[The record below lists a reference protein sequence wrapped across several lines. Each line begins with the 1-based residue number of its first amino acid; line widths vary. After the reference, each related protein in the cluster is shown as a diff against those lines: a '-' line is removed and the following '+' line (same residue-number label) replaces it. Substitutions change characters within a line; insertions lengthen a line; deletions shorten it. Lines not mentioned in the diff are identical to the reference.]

1 MSNSGAENSVTNQVA
16 TENAGGMT
24 ASLVEEQAPVAA
36 QLQDQSADDVL
47 PVEQQQTSDAVA
59 NEDYADYAD
68 FKLPEGVQLNT
79 QLLGEFKQ
87 MAKGLGLKQEQAQA
101 LADLGVKQA
110 QSIVGK
116 IEADKSAEVLAWTE
130 ASKADKE
137 FGGDKFDENL
147 GIAKKALDAFAT
159 PELKAVLAKTGLGNH
174 PELIR
179 AFFKAGKLIS
189 EDQLVPGGT
198 KPVLKGKSAAQVLYG

>member
-1 MSNSGAENSVTNQVA
+1 MPESLLDGEVTQGAPIASEGQTQQ
-16 TENAGGMT
+16 TEQTIPDA
-24 ASLVEEQAPVAA
+24 
-36 QLQDQSADDVL
+36 
-47 PVEQQQTSDAVA
+47 EQQASNPLAET
-59 NEDYADYAD
+59 DYAD
-68 FKLPEGVQLNT
+68 FNVPEGVQLNT
-79 QLLGEFKQ
+79 QLLGEFKDI
-87 MAKGLGLKQEQAQA
+87 AKGLGLKQEQAQA

-110 QSIVGK
+110 QAIVGK
-116 IEADKSAEVLAWTE
+116 IEADRVAEVSAWTE

-159 PELKAVLAKTGLGNH
+159 PALKAVLVKTGLGNH

-189 EDQLVPGGT
+189 EDRLVPGGT
-198 KPVLKGKSAAQVLYG
+198 KPVTGGKTAAKVLYG